1 MKSRTVIS
9 AGAVSALAVGGGIAL
24 FATGAATSLA
34 ATTFKSLPINTKV
47 LIADRHAI
55 TAINRSNGIAGRI
68 AGSTVV
74 DIAAVSMAARSNTVS
89 VGSEGN
95 GVLAGAA
102 GSLYAPLSLPEGATI
117 TGLTLRTRDN
127 DPTLNVLARIQRRA
141 VAGNYSPTAG
151 LTTVAQASSSG
162 AADQIRSFAV
172 KVTANNKIANAQS
185 TVYVELILPSE
196 NSALLQPLSVQVTY
210 RAAPIKY
217 KKVKLP

>member
-24 FATGAATSLA
+24 FVTGAATSVA

-74 DIAAVSMAARSNTVS
+74 DIAAVSMAARSNTVNL
-89 VGSEGN
+89 GSEGN

-127 DPTLNVLARIQRRA
+127 DPTLNVLAAHPAPRRGRELLPHRRPDHGGPGVLQRR
-141 VAGNYSPTAG
+141 
-151 LTTVAQASSSG
+151 
-162 AADQIRSFAV
+162 R
-172 KVTANNKIANAQS
+172 
-185 TVYVELILPSE
+185 
-196 NSALLQPLSVQVTY
+196 
-210 RAAPIKY
+210 
-217 KKVKLP
+217 